1 MLAGTPDIVRVHVRG
16 NLLYQLPGFTQ
27 DKAVHHMLR
36 IVLHLCRISRAFVGS
51 IRIESEEVIDVPQR
65 KHHLSY
71 PFTNPLLGHNQVAA
85 AQNRR

>member
-1 MLAGTPDIVRVHVRG
+1 MLAGAPDIVRVHVRG

-27 DKAVHHMLR
+27 DKTIHHMLR

-51 IRIESEEVIDVPQR
+51 IRIESEEVIDVPER

-71 PFTNPLLGHNQVAA
+71 PFTNALLGHNQVAA
-85 AQNRR
+85 AQNWR